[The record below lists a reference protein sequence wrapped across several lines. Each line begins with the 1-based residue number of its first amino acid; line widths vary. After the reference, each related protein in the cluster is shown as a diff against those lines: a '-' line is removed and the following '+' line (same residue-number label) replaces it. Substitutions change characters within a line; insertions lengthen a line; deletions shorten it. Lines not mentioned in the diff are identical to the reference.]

1 MFSKPEQLAQASQ
14 ALFDAQMRAFQ
25 NLTGKA
31 VGSVQQLLEL
41 NSQAAK
47 ANAEETLAAVQQL
60 ALAKSPQ
67 AFFALSAEQARA
79 NAERT
84 LAYSRHMKEI
94 AQGLQADLHKTSEAQ
109 LAEVKNNVNK
119 LMSEMSK
126 NAPDGSAQ
134 ALALLKNAIEQG
146 NSSFE
151 QITKASED
159 AMVTLEEQVAQA
171 AEQFSKA
178 VEASLAQ
185 LGKK

>member
-14 ALFDAQMRAFQ
+14 ALFDAQMRTFQ

-84 LAYSRHMKEI
+84 LAYSRNMSEVAK
-94 AQGLQADLHKTSEAQ
+94 GLQADLHKTSEAQ
-109 LAEVKNNVNK
+109 LQEVKRNVNQ
-119 LMSEMSK
+119 LMSELSK
-126 NAPDGSAQ
+126 NAPEGSGQ
-134 ALALLKNAIEQG
+134 ALALLKNAIDQG

-151 QITKASED
+151 QITRASED
-159 AMVTLEEQVAQA
+159 ALVTLEEQVAKA
-171 AEQFSKA
+171 SEQFSQA